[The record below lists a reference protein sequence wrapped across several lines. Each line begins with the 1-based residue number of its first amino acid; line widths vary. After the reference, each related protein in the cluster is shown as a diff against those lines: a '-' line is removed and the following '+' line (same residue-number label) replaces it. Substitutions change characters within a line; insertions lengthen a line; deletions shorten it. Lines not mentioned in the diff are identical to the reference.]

1 MRHECTFYQILLI
14 ALLSRVFIVPSVLHK
29 DGLIIAISTSGLAPA
44 LSRQIRFDLRKKL
57 LGKYTRA
64 LNILAKERKNCVL
77 HLYLSP
83 EEKYPQQYS
92 QGCSAFSLK
101 CMGYFYISL
110 LFNASFIVF
119 LPGPCY
125 IYSILSA
132 KSGPCGFFASV
143 YSGRIFPVNRCFV
156 WQVTYCRRFFCLR
169 PA

>member
-1 MRHECTFYQILLI
+1 VFHPMRHECTFYQILLI

-83 EEKYPQQYS
+83 EEK
-92 QGCSAFSLK
+92 
-101 CMGYFYISL
+101 IS
-110 LFNASFIVF
+110 STV
-119 LPGPCY
+119 
-125 IYSILSA
+125 
-132 KSGPCGFFASV
+132 
-143 YSGRIFPVNRCFV
+143 
-156 WQVTYCRRFFCLR
+156 
-169 PA
+169 